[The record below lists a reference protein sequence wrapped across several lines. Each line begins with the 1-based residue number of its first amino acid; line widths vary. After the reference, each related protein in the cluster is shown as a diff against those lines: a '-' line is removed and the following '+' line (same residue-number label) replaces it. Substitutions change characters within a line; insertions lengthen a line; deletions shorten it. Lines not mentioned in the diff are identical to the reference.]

1 MDVAARIG
9 RLTGSAVRGLRRI
22 GGQHRC
28 GHYRVVLSDGRLAF
42 AKVAA
47 ADLGAGLS
55 GMFESEARGLRW
67 LADAAAVPVP
77 DVLGWDTAALTIGWL
92 PAGSPDAVAAGQFGR
107 DLARLHLAG
116 AAGFG
121 APWPGFIAGLPLG
134 NDRDVSAGA
143 SFPRIQGGESADRGP
158 SRVRDREIDH
168 LPGSGGWGG
177 GDGDGAEGSDDAR
190 QGGRSADGAA
200 GSAGDSWPQWYARE
214 RLLPYL
220 RRAFDAGTLTGPD
233 IRLIE
238 RVASRA
244 GALAGPAEPPSR
256 IHGDCWSG
264 NLLWSGGRTWLIDP
278 AAHGGHR
285 ESDLAMLALF
295 GAPYLDRIMAG
306 YQEAAPLAA
315 GWRARVPLHQLHP
328 LLVHVCLFGAAYR
341 DAALDAA
348 RRALAAG

>member
-9 RLTGSAVRGLRRI
+9 RLTGSAVRDLRRI

-244 GALAGPAEPPSR
+244 GE
-256 IHGDCWSG
+256 I
-264 NLLWSGGRTWLIDP
+264 GR
-278 AAHGGHR
+278 ASCR
-285 ESDLAMLALF
+285 E
-295 GAPYLDRIMAG
+295 
-306 YQEAAPLAA
+306 
-315 GWRARVPLHQLHP
+315 RV
-328 LLVHVCLFGAAYR
+328 
-341 DAALDAA
+341 
-348 RRALAAG
+348 